1 MSKFKR
7 KFWIDH
13 SEGSIHFIY
22 RNLLTLE
29 FNEQS
34 KSHRVT
40 ALILKLERQLIY
52 ASLRDNERKDQTV
65 IVKDQM
71 CKKPKLDTAERS

>member
-7 KFWIDH
+7 KFRIDH

-22 RNLLTLE
+22 RNLLTLD
-29 FNEQS
+29 FNEPS

-40 ALILKLERQLIY
+40 ALILKLERQ
-52 ASLRDNERKDQTV
+52 
-65 IVKDQM
+65 
-71 CKKPKLDTAERS
+71 